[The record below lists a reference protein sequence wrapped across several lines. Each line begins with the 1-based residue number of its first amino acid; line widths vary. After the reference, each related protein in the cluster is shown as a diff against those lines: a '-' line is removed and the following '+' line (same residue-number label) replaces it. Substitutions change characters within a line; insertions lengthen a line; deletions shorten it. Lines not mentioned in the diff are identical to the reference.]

1 MMLSKNFSLKE
12 MTQSQTALRLGL
24 DNEPNEEQIEN
35 LKQLCLNVLQPLRD
49 YYETPIK
56 VTSAFR
62 SAKLSEAIGS
72 SSKSQHCKY
81 EAVDLQYVKRGKM
94 DNLMIYQTLID
105 LDLEYDQCI
114 LEFGDSTATSD
125 PTGPDWI
132 HLSYKITDN
141 RRQVLVAYKDDNNK
155 TKYRPLIKHNSI

>member
-1 MMLSKNFSLKE
+1 MMLSSNFSLKE

-72 SSKSQHCKY
+72 SSKSQHCK
-81 EAVDLQYVKRGKM
+81 
-94 DNLMIYQTLID
+94 
-105 LDLEYDQCI
+105 
-114 LEFGDSTATSD
+114 
-125 PTGPDWI
+125 
-132 HLSYKITDN
+132 
-141 RRQVLVAYKDDNNK
+141 
-155 TKYRPLIKHNSI
+155 